1 MGIKHFALLAAIGI
15 GLGAVI
21 AGVYQW
27 RQQHHEVLPD
37 SHGVYSQIPDFTL
50 PNLDGNPW
58 RAEEWRDKILVLNF
72 WATWCPPC
80 RKEMPMFVRLQ
91 NEFADKDV
99 LFVGIA
105 IDDKQAVQD
114 FVDTYG
120 IEFPILHGED
130 RAMALSTQLGDR
142 FNALPYTVV
151 ADRGGKILL
160 RQAGEMLESRL
171 RPLLEELTQTP

>member
-1 MGIKHFALLAAIGI
+1 MKFKQFALLAVIGL

-37 SHGVYSQIPDFTL
+37 SHGVFTRIPDFTL

-58 RAEEWRDKILVLNF
+58 RAEEWRDRILVINF

-80 RKEMPMFVRLQ
+80 LKEMPMFIRLQ
-91 NEFADKDV
+91 EQFADKGV

-105 IDDKQAVQD
+105 IDDREAVRN
-114 FVDTYG
+114 FVDTHG
-120 IEFPILHGED
+120 IEFPILLGED
-130 RAMALSTQLGDR
+130 KALELSTRLGDR
-142 FNALPYTVV
+142 FNSLPYTVV
-151 ADRGGKILL
+151 ADYGGKILL
-160 RQAGEMLESRL
+160 RQAGEMKESRL
-171 RPLLEELTQTP
+171 RPLLEQLTHTP

>member
-1 MGIKHFALLAAIGI
+1 MKSRQFALLAAIGL

-21 AGVYQW
+21 SGVYQW
-27 RQQHHEVLPD
+27 RQHHHEVLPD
-37 SHGVYSQIPDFTL
+37 SHGIYTQIPDFTL

-58 RAEEWRDKILVLNF
+58 RAEEWRDKILVINF

-80 RKEMPMFVRLQ
+80 QEEMPLFVKLQ
-91 NEFADKDV
+91 EQFADKNV

-114 FVDTYG
+114 FVDTHG
-120 IEFPILHGED
+120 IEFPILLGED
-130 RAMALSTQLGDR
+130 KALELSTQLGDR
-142 FNALPYTVV
+142 FNTLPYTVV

-160 RQAGEMLESRL
+160 RKAGQMTETRL
-171 RPLLEELTQTP
+171 RPLLEELTQTL

>member
-1 MGIKHFALLAAIGI
+1 MNFKQLALLAVIGL

-21 AGVYQW
+21 TGVYQW

-37 SHGVYSQIPDFTL
+37 SHGVFSQIPDFTL
-50 PNLDGNPW
+50 PNLDGNSW
-58 RAEEWRDKILVLNF
+58 RAEEWRDKILVINF

-80 RKEMPMFVRLQ
+80 RKEMPLFVKLQ
-91 NEFADKDV
+91 EQFADKGV

-105 IDDKQAVQD
+105 IDDQEAVQN
-114 FVDTYG
+114 FVDTHG
-120 IEFPILHGED
+120 IEFPVLLGEEK
-130 RAMALSTQLGDR
+130 ALELSAQLGDR

-160 RQAGEMLESRL
+160 RLAGEMRETRL
-171 RPLLEELTQTP
+171 RPLLEKLTLTP

>member
-1 MGIKHFALLAAIGI
+1 MKFRQFSLLAAIGL

-21 AGVYQW
+21 TGVYQW
-27 RQQHHEVLPD
+27 RQHHHEVLPD
-37 SHGVYSQIPDFTL
+37 SRGVYSQLPDFTL

-58 RAEEWRDKILVLNF
+58 RAEEWRDKVLVINF

-80 RKEMPMFVRLQ
+80 RREMPLFASLQ
-91 NEFADKDV
+91 EQFANKDV

-114 FVDTYG
+114 FVDTHG
-120 IEFPILHGED
+120 IEFPILLGEVH
-130 RAMALSTQLGDR
+130 AMALSTELGDR

-151 ADRGGKILL
+151 ADRGGKIIL
-160 RQAGEMLESRL
+160 RQAGEMAESRL
-171 RPLLEELTQTP
+171 RPLLDALTRSP

>member
-1 MGIKHFALLAAIGI
+1 MKFRQLALLAAIGL

-27 RQQHHEVLPD
+27 RHQHHQVVPD
-37 SHGVYSQIPDFTL
+37 SHGVYTQIPDFTL

-58 RAEEWRDKILVLNF
+58 RAEEWRDKILVINF

-80 RKEMPMFVRLQ
+80 KEEMPLFVKLQ
-91 NEFADKDV
+91 EEFADRNV

-105 IDDKQAVQD
+105 IDDEQAVQD
-114 FVDTYG
+114 FVDTHG
-120 IEFPILHGED
+120 IEFPILLGEEK
-130 RAMALSTQLGDR
+130 ALALSTQLGDR

-151 ADRGGKILL
+151 ADRGGKIIL
-160 RQAGEMLESRL
+160 RQAGKMQEAKL
-171 RPLLEELTQTP
+171 RPLLETLTISP